1 MVRAVSE
8 PLIGSQNSPK
18 AVLLCWHKLK
28 GEGRRRLGGGRRE
41 NSGKAMND
49 DPCSSVRRQGGMP
62 RYTTRKMDTAANLM
76 GDALDE
82 SSPSMGRS
90 KLNSNHEVD
99 EIGSYMR

>member
-1 MVRAVSE
+1 
-8 PLIGSQNSPK
+8 
-18 AVLLCWHKLK
+18 
-28 GEGRRRLGGGRRE
+28 
-41 NSGKAMND
+41 
-49 DPCSSVRRQGGMP
+49 MP

-82 SSPSMGRS
+82 SSPSIGRS